1 MYRVHCVLPRAE
13 AERLSD
19 ILAALDPS
27 PASAVSVEEVSKVS
41 WSLDAFCIDEPAA
54 HETAAII
61 SHESPDARASVQK
74 LDDKD
79 WVAESL
85 SGLPAVHAGP
95 FVVAGAHE
103 LAKVRGGK
111 IPVWIEAAAAFGTGH
126 HGTTKG
132 CLEALALE
140 LKRSRPPAGR
150 IGRILDIGTGSGVLA
165 IAALKAHANF
175 ALATDLD
182 AESIRIAREN
192 AKNNRMGRT
201 LKLLVARGANHTAI
215 RNGAPY
221 DLVLANILARPLV
234 GLAPDIARLVRPGGR
249 IILSGLLAHQE
260 PQVKAAYAGYG
271 MLLRRRSRLN
281 GWSTL
286 TYERPVTPVSHACG
300 NPRNSAR
307 QAFRGLAGQRLAV
320 LP

>member
-1 MYRVHCVLPRAE
+1 MHRVHCTLPRAE

-27 PASAVSVEEVSKVS
+27 PTSAVSVEEVSKTS
-41 WSLDAFCIDEPAA
+41 WSLDAFCLDEASA
-54 HETAAII
+54 HETAALIA
-61 SHESPDARASVQK
+61 HESPGVRASVQK

-132 CLEALALE
+132 CLEALAHELE
-140 LKRSRPPAGR
+140 RRRPYKKR

-165 IAALKAHANF
+165 IAALKHGAGS

-182 AESIRIAREN
+182 APSIAIAREN
-192 AKNNRMGRT
+192 AKNNRMGRN
-201 LKLLVARGANHTAI
+201 LKLLVARGANHQII
-215 RNGAPY
+215 RSNAPY
-221 DLVLANILARPLV
+221 DLVLANILAKPLV
-234 GLAPDIARLVRPGGR
+234 HLSPDIARLTRPGGR
-249 IILSGLLAHQE
+249 IILSGLLHHQE
-260 PQVKAAYAGYG
+260 PQVKTAYSGQG
-271 MLLRRRSRLN
+271 LKLVRRAKLN

-286 TYERPVTPVSHACG
+286 TYERLRLDAATCSPSPLWGGAQG
-300 NPRNSAR
+300 WEAPPRAR
-307 QAFRGLAGQRLAV
+307 
-320 LP
+320 